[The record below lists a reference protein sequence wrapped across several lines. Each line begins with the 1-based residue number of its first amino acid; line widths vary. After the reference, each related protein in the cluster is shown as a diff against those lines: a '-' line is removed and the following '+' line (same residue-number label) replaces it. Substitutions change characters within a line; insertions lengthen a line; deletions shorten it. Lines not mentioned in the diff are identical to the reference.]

1 MRIAVLSAGA
11 ARSLVDALQPAFSAE
26 TSADIDGSFGAV
38 GMMESRFRRGDAC
51 DVLILTDVLIRSL
64 AAEGTVTA
72 GSAAPLGIVR
82 TGLAV
87 RHGEPSPDV
96 STPGALRSSLLAA
109 RHLYLPDPGS
119 STAGAHFVK
128 VLRQLGIY
136 GEVVANLR
144 PSPNGAAAMAQL
156 AGSAEPGGIGC
167 TQVTEILDADGLTLL
182 GVLPGDL
189 GLSTLYTAAVS
200 ASAAQ
205 PDLARQLVT
214 LLTTSG
220 TRQIREASGF
230 EL

>member
-1 MRIAVLSAGA
+1 MLSAGA
-11 ARSLVDALQPAFSAE
+11 ARGVVEALQPAFSAE
-26 TSADIDGSFGAV
+26 TSADLGGSFGAV
-38 GMMESRFRRGDAC
+38 GVMQSRFLRGEAC
-51 DVLILTDVLIRSL
+51 DVLILTDVLIKSL
-64 AAEGTVTA
+64 AAEGKVTA
-72 GSAAPLGIVR
+72 GTVAPLGNVR

-109 RHLYLPDPGS
+109 RHLWLPDPGS

-136 GEVVANLR
+136 GDVVAHLR
-144 PSPNGAAAMAQL
+144 PFPNGAAAMAQL

>member
-1 MRIAVLSAGA
+1 
-11 ARSLVDALQPAFSAE
+11 
-26 TSADIDGSFGAV
+26 
-38 GMMESRFRRGDAC
+38 
-51 DVLILTDVLIRSL
+51 
-64 AAEGTVTA
+64 
-72 GSAAPLGIVR
+72 
-82 TGLAV
+82 
-87 RHGEPSPDV
+87 
-96 STPGALRSSLLAA
+96 
-109 RHLYLPDPGS
+109 
-119 STAGAHFVK
+119 

-167 TQVTEILDADGLTLL
+167 TQVTEILDADGLTLV

-205 PDLARQLVT
+205 PELARQLVA